1 MRNECPLQE
10 EAVGPSAGG
19 RGGGGGH
26 TGQVLQSGENQA
38 ETAGRGGGAVCGSG
52 EGMSPSQMNTRHTS
66 HINMKPA
73 DASVQS
79 EQRRIYKSPPGI
91 KARW

>member
-1 MRNECPLQE
+1 MSFEHLGSDCSSVRNECPLQE
-10 EAVGPSAGG
+10 EAVGSSAGG

-52 EGMSPSQMNTRHTS
+52 EGTSPRGLHGLKTEARTRPVPE
-66 HINMKPA
+66 I
-73 DASVQS
+73 V
-79 EQRRIYKSPPGI
+79 
-91 KARW
+91 